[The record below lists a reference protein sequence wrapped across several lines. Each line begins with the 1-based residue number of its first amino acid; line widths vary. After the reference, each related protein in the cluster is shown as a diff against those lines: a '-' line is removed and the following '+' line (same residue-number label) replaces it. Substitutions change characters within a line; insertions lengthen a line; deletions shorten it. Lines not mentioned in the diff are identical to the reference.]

1 MPQPSSRLSK
11 SFALKQ
17 FAHHVGKL
25 KALVGDAAE
34 RLQLS
39 VEEVMKMSL
48 VEIDALLEGKEREL
62 EQSNADIQEQIN
74 ELGWDVDVDEDGP
87 FICIAEE

>member
-1 MPQPSSRLSK
+1 M
-11 SFALKQ
+11 
-17 FAHHVGKL
+17 GKL

-62 EQSNADIQEQIN
+62 EQANADIQEQIN
-74 ELGWDVDVDEDGP
+74 ELDWDVDVDEDGP